1 MATQA
6 GIVMSPCRLLEEN
19 DRAHFMTRRFDR
31 DVVRSKTIKHHVQ
44 TLCAMNHLDYK
55 QRGTHAYSQLF
66 MTVSELGLG
75 DDAIKQ
81 AFLRMAFNVMSRNYD
96 DHTKNFSFLLKQS
109 QSWELAPAYDVTHAH
124 NPRGEWTYQH
134 LMSVNGKFE
143 EITRADLL
151 AEADRFSVPRRQ
163 ELLGDVRSALDNWT
177 EHAKAAGLSPGK
189 TDELRRDFLLL

>member
-1 MATQA
+1 MVSEKISSFGTGGDYGRTEYAYHRMATQA

-31 DVVRSKTIKHHVQ
+31 DVVQGKTIKQHVQ

-75 DDAIKQ
+75 DDAIQ
-81 AFLRMAFNVMSRNYD
+81 
-96 DHTKNFSFLLKQS
+96 
-109 QSWELAPAYDVTHAH
+109 
-124 NPRGEWTYQH
+124 
-134 LMSVNGKFE
+134 
-143 EITRADLL
+143 
-151 AEADRFSVPRRQ
+151 RRQ

-189 TDELRRDFLLL
+189 TDELRGDFLLI